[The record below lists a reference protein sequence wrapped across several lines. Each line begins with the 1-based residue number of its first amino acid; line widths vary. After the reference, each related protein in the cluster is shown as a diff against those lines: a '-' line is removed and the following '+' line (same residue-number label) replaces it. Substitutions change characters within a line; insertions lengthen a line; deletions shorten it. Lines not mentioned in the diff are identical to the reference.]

1 VAGKSRCDCVK
12 DFEAL
17 LVPRRAACGRDYEI
31 ELTLTGVIKDS
42 ACSAAGLAQCTPFQF
57 ATLNQLNEDVGTCS
71 TANTKDDIVQ
81 VGKLCDCLVPLQ
93 AKLDAGNFTTCPFFE
108 VAADV
113 LSLKFQTN
121 RCSTNKGTNAV
132 CDNKAI
138 EACSKGLSMCQAD
151 ILGGL
156 SLWCPCWA
164 SYGKCIEQNKNC
176 QSAVIFQNGFYEL
189 CRTSCPATTDCGQ
202 PGVTLSFRPIT
213 SAPEYVTDT
222 NGAFVT
228 GPGGVRLTV
237 APTVEPVP
245 TVPSDVESDD
255 QFGGCNVA
263 QALKAAFCA
272 SSCANEL
279 TTQAAGCTCR
289 HKVHDCV
296 KDAGCSVRPSTPAE
310 KEQCLKD
317 CPGLQAC
324 SSVASMIANI
334 AVVVIAA
341 TFSML

>member
-1 VAGKSRCDCVK
+1 M
-12 DFEAL
+12 
-17 LVPRRAACGRDYEI
+17 
-31 ELTLTGVIKDS
+31 
-42 ACSAAGLAQCTPFQF
+42 
-57 ATLNQLNEDVGTCS
+57 
-71 TANTKDDIVQ
+71 Q
-81 VGKLCDCLVPLQ
+81 VGKLCDCLAPLQ

-108 VAADV
+108 AVAGA
-113 LSLKFQTN
+113 LSLQFQTN
-121 RCSTNKGTNAV
+121 RCSVNKGTNAV

-138 EACSKGLSMCQAD
+138 DACSKGLSMCQSN
-151 ILGGL
+151 ILGGV

-176 QSAVIFQNGFYEL
+176 QAAAIFQNGFYEL
-189 CRTSCPATTDCGQ
+189 CRTNCPATTDCGQ
-202 PGVTLSFRPIT
+202 PGITLSFRT
-213 SAPEYVTDT
+213 VTDAPEFLTDAS
-222 NGAFVT
+222 GAFVT

-237 APTVEPVP
+237 APTIAP
-245 TVPSDVESDD
+245 TVPISDVVSADD
-255 QFGGCNVA
+255 DDEFDGCNLA

-272 SSCANEL
+272 SDCTKEL

-289 HKVHDCV
+289 QKVHDCV

-324 SSVASMIANI
+324 NSVDSLIANI
-334 AVVVIAA
+334 AVVIIAA